1 MATSELCGNFRL
13 LFVTGLISEQQ
24 AIADMDDLEQANEE
38 LLNLLFD
45 FLYYS
50 EEEGE
55 RYLMLE
61 EHQHANKQSEN
72 TILTLPDNQHHD
84 PSCHLPETM
93 GPRIIELEED
103 HLVET
108 ARFPPTASTSAT
120 NSTASETSLCNRD
133 QV

>member
-1 MATSELCGNFRL
+1 MCC
-13 LFVTGLISEQQ
+13 
-24 AIADMDDLEQANEE
+24 
-38 LLNLLFD
+38 
-45 FLYYS
+45 S

-61 EHQHANKQSEN
+61 EHQHANKQSDN

-84 PSCHLPETM
+84 PSCHHPESM

-108 ARFPPTASTSAT
+108 ARYPPPDGSPADSPV
-120 NSTASETSLCNRD
+120 CNGE
-133 QV
+133 QVCNHDAVCSS